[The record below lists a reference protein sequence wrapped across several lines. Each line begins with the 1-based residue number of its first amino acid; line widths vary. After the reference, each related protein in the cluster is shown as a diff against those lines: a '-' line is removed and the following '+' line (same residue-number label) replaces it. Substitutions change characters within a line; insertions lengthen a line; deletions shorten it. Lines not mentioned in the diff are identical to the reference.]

1 MFRLYQGRLQSFVMR
16 TGSAYRALWLLVAV
30 LLVSCGKTADEPAS
44 PVVNAPPISAEQQRL
59 EDFFAATWEAD
70 LARYPASASY
80 LGIKDQQDQWND
92 VSESFQLESLELARE
107 RLAFSKVSTPAN
119 SRPRDSFPTRSID
132 STWSARWLAP
142 HSSTIDMLSISSGAP
157 IPARSACWSMCIRL
171 I

>member
-1 MFRLYQGRLQSFVMR
+1 MFRLYQGRLQSSVMR
-16 TGSAYRALWLLVAV
+16 TGSGYRALWLLVAV
-30 LLVSCGKTADEPAS
+30 LLASCGKTADEPAS

-107 RLAFSKVSTPAN
+107 RLAFLEGIDTSQLTPA
-119 SRPRDSFPTRSID
+119 RQ
-132 STWSARWLAP
+132 
-142 HSSTIDMLSISSGAP
+142 LSY
-157 IPARSACWSMCIRL
+157 RL
-171 I
+171 YRLDLEL

>member
-16 TGSAYRALWLLVAV
+16 TGAAYRALWLLVA
-30 LLVSCGKTADEPAS
+30 LLLASCGKTANEPGS

-92 VSESFQLESLELARE
+92 VSESFQLESLELVRE
-107 RLAFSKVSTPAN
+107 RLAFLEGIDTSQLSPARQL
-119 SRPRDSFPTRSID
+119 SYRLYRCLLYTSPSPRD
-132 STWSARWLAP
+132 A
-142 HSSTIDMLSISSGAP
+142 
-157 IPARSACWSMCIRL
+157 
-171 I
+171 